1 MLFLI
6 WEGPMRIFVSWS
18 GSRSQALAQGLHE
31 WLPLVLHYVQPWL
44 SQSDIAAGERWGTEV
59 AKELESSN
67 FGIICVTRENVSA
80 PWILFEAGALAKLMQ
95 EGRVI
100 PLLLDI
106 EFKDISG
113 PLAQF
118 QAKKV
123 ERSGLYDVVT
133 SINRIATQP
142 VLDERAVRLFESLW
156 PQFEARVAAIP
167 KPTTPAKP
175 NRPQHEVLE
184 ELVASVRGLDV
195 RLRDDDEIRVRRR
208 RRPPPGFLLHEML
221 SAMDRERPSPTTIL
235 IFATAFRDE
244 IPWLYELGME
254 VFRTP
259 PRSNQNRVA
268 RQRFEAAL
276 TLLRREKIPED
287 ALLDPRAMRFIAREL
302 EQIEAREFDIGE
314 RERRRLVEIESEGE
328 AEHEKDK

>member
-1 MLFLI
+1 
-6 WEGPMRIFVSWS
+6 MRIFISWS
-18 GSRSQALAQGLHE
+18 GQRSQALAQALHE

-59 AKELESSN
+59 AKELEGSN

-106 EFKDISG
+106 DFKDISG

-123 ERSGLYDVVT
+123 EKAGLNDVIV

-142 VLDERAVRLFESLW
+142 VLEDRAARLFESLW
-156 PQFEARVAAIP
+156 PEFEKRTASIP
-167 KPTTPAKP
+167 KPTAPTKP

-195 RLRDDDEIRVRRR
+195 RLRDDDEPRVRRR
-208 RRPPPGFLLHEML
+208 RRPFLLHEL
-221 SAMDRERPSPTTIL
+221 LRTLDDRERPSPIATL
-235 IFATAFRDE
+235 IFASSIRDE
-244 IPWLYELGME
+244 IPFLYELGME
-254 VFRTP
+254 LYRAP
-259 PRSNQNRVA
+259 PRSNQHRILQ
-268 RQRFEAAL
+268 QRFDTAVK
-276 TLLRREKIPED
+276 LLQTEKFPDD
-287 ALLDPRAMRFIAREL
+287 AFSDPRLMAFIARRLQES
-302 EQIEAREFDIGE
+302 EPPEFDLSE
-314 RERRRLVEIESEGE
+314 RERRRPTNIQSNVETERE
-328 AEHEKDK
+328 EKK

>member
-1 MLFLI
+1 
-6 WEGPMRIFVSWS
+6 MRIFISWS
-18 GSRSQALAQGLHE
+18 GARSQALAQALHE
-31 WLPLVLHYVQPWL
+31 WLPLVLHFVQPWL

-59 AKELESSN
+59 AKELEGSN
-67 FGIICVTRENVSA
+67 FGIICVTRENVNA

-123 ERSGLYDVVT
+123 EKSGLNDVVA
-133 SINRIATQP
+133 SINRIANPP
-142 VLDERAVRLFESLW
+142 VPDERAVRLFESLW
-156 PQFEARVAAIP
+156 SEFEKKVGAIP
-167 KPTTPAKP
+167 KPTAPTKP

-195 RLRDDDEIRVRRR
+195 RLRDDDDVRVRRR
-208 RRPPPGFLLHEML
+208 RRFPPHLLVGEMI
-221 SAMDRERPSPTTIL
+221 SEMGRERHSQIATL

-254 VFRTP
+254 VYRTP
-259 PRSNQNRVA
+259 IRSNQHRIA
-268 RQRFEAAL
+268 RRRFEVAVDMLRSRRLPEEAL
-276 TLLRREKIPED
+276 Y
-287 ALLDPRAMRFIAREL
+287 DPRAVHFIASEL
-302 EQIEAREFDIGE
+302 RDRLDAEDEPFD
-314 RERRRLVEIESEGE
+314 ERRRNIEHDVEIN
-328 AEHEKDK
+328 KDK